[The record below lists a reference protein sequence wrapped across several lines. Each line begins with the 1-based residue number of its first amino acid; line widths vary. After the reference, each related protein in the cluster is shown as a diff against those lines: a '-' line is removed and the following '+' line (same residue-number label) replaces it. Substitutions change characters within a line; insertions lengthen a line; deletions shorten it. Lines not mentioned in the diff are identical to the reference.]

1 MIIRDARTLKFD
13 PKKAVFF
20 DTNVWLSLFPA
31 TETASYQK
39 DWARYYTALYE
50 RLIKYNVPIVINP
63 MVLSE
68 YINRF
73 CRIEH
78 EAYCKGRGFLEY
90 KDFRSTD
97 DFSYVASA
105 ASDSAKEILS
115 TPAILIRGVDAD
127 LRLCDMID
135 KFATGRMDFNDCL
148 YVKECLN
155 NQWPLITNDSD
166 FGYSD
171 MDIEVWTANDNLINF
186 ARKHR
191 MFQRG

>member
-1 MIIRDARTLKFD
+1 
-13 PKKAVFF
+13 
-20 DTNVWLSLFPA
+20 
-31 TETASYQK
+31 
-39 DWARYYTALYE
+39 
-50 RLIKYNVPIVINP
+50 

-78 EAYCKGRGFLEY
+78 EAYCKGMGFLEY

-97 DFSYVASA
+97 DFLYVASA

-127 LRLCDMID
+127 LRLCDMVD
-135 KFATGRMDFNDCL
+135 KFATGRIDFNDCL
-148 YVKECLN
+148 YVEECLKN
-155 NQWPLITNDSD
+155 KWPIVTNDSD

-171 MDIEVWTANDNLINF
+171 MDIEVWTANDNLIKF
-186 ARKHR
+186 AQKSK